1 MDQTPLQADQGGQLD
16 ESDSLGA
23 VQDEP
28 PFQRPVRPFHDLD
41 GDGQGLAS
49 THGHPM
55 DIHEENDTIVLRAE
69 IPGIKREDIEL
80 SVENGILTLRGEK
93 KQEKQV
99 ESENAFRQE
108 RFYGSFVRSFVLP
121 SLIDSD
127 RIQATYRDG
136 VLEVVVP
143 KAEEA
148 KPKKI
153 KIVSGNGQAE
163 KRVEERALRASS

>member
-1 MDQTPLQADQGGQLD
+1 MNLIRWQPFRDLLTLQERMNSVLNDPYARLGSPM
-16 ESDSLGA
+16 ESASA
-23 VQDEP
+23 WFP
-28 PFQRPVRPFHDLD
+28 PV
-41 GDGQGLAS
+41 
-49 THGHPM
+49 
-55 DIHEENDTIVLRAE
+55 DIHEENDRIVLRAE
-69 IPGIKREDIEL
+69 IPGISREDIEL
-80 SVENGILTLRGEK
+80 SVENGTLTLRGEK

-121 SLIDSD
+121 ALIEPD

-136 VLEVVVP
+136 VLEVVIP

-153 KIVSGNGQAE
+153 KVLSGNGQGE
-163 KRVEERALRASS
+163 KRTEERTVRATS

>member
-1 MDQTPLQADQGGQLD
+1 MAGSPSKTIKEVNSMDLIRWEPFRMSHVFNDPFARFTTPMETARGWF
-16 ESDSLGA
+16 
-23 VQDEP
+23 P
-28 PFQRPVRPFHDLD
+28 PV
-41 GDGQGLAS
+41 
-49 THGHPM
+49 
-55 DIHEENDTIVLRAE
+55 DIHEEKDTIVLRAE
-69 IPGIKREDIEL
+69 IPGINREDIEL
-80 SVENGILTLRGEK
+80 SVENGTLTLRGEK

-163 KRVEERALRASS
+163 KRVEERAVRATS

>member
-1 MDQTPLQADQGGQLD
+1 MNLIRWEPFRDLLTLQDRMSHVFNDPFARFTFPM
-16 ESDSLGA
+16 ESAKGWL
-23 VQDEP
+23 P
-28 PFQRPVRPFHDLD
+28 PV
-41 GDGQGLAS
+41 
-49 THGHPM
+49 
-55 DIHEENDTIVLRAE
+55 DIHEENDKIVLRAE
-69 IPGIKREDIEL
+69 IPGINREDIEL
-80 SVENGILTLRGEK
+80 SVENGTLTLRGEK

-99 ESENAFRQE
+99 ESENGFRQE
-108 RFYGSFVRSFVLP
+108 RFYGSFARSFVLP

-153 KIVSGNGQAE
+153 KILSGNGHAE
-163 KRVEERALRASS
+163 KRVEERTVRATS